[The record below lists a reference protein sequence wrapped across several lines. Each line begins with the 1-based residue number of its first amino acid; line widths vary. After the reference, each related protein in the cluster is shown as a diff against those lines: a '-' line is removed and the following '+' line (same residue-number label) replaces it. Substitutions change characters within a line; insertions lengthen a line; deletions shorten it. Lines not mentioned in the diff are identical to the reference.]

1 MYDTICEFILSH
13 SEALGAMIVI
23 SIFLTL
29 FLTGVSPFVQTVI
42 FQLVGM

>member
-13 SEALGAMIVI
+13 SEGLGAMIVI
-23 SIFLTL
+23 SIFLTMV
-29 FLTGVSPFVQTVI
+29 LTGVSPFVQTVI